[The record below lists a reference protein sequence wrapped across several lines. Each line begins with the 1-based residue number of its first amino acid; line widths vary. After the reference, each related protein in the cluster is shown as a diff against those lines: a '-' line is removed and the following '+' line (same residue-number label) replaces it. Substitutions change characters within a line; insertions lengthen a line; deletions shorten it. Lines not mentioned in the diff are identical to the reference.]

1 MRNER
6 RNAVEAGQRAKQGTA
21 AAPRTDASCAG
32 ADACLDG
39 GNPAARMRVDA
50 PACTRGQEGW
60 DLAGYLDVD
69 CAHNPDQMLFAFEDE
84 IYTYARARTLAS
96 ARAEELK
103 AQGAGMPGAPLVVDA
118 PNTPDFIITLLGA
131 FIAHIPAVLLN
142 HRLSETQK
150 LERLAGL
157 PDAIPPEAAVVIFT
171 SGTTGVSKAVPLTQ
185 ANLIGSA
192 RAACALMCAPRT
204 GIWQLALPLFH
215 VSGLQV
221 LVRAIVNDSS
231 LILYERCEAAALLA
245 DVAGRKATHVSVVDK
260 VLRDMLR
267 IDAEAT
273 ASYRAILLGGGPLRE
288 ETVEQS
294 IAAGLNVY
302 AGYGMTETSSA
313 MAATRIAEGFEG
325 ALTLLDGY
333 EARVADPDENGVG
346 SLEVRGPGVMHGYL
360 KSAGA
365 RGEGV
370 DVGGCDGAFTD
381 DGFFMTG
388 DVAVLRGGAL
398 LVHERRD
405 DLFISGGE
413 NVYPAQVERCI
424 CRVPGIAAC
433 AVFGASD
440 PVWGRVPVALVV
452 PTEREGFDLEEARAV
467 FEKDLA
473 PYERPRQ
480 VFVCD
485 ALPEAALGKT
495 DRRAVQRLYRTRVV
509 PARAVLHEIDQPFV
523 TPFQTVHGRLDMRR
537 SLIVEVRDEDGHVG
551 YGEDVA
557 FSTGWYHPET
567 IAADRR
573 ALEQVLVPHVLQTD
587 YLEPRQIAADLEREV
602 ARAQAAGVL
611 SGIDPSSYEM
621 AIAAVECAI
630 WDLYG
635 RANGVSMQALIGA
648 DASRPAR
655 AGAVI
660 GLMPVAET
668 LRAATRA
675 VAQGF
680 RRIKIKVVP
689 GHDIE
694 RVRAVRAAYPD
705 LLIMLDANQSYA
717 PDQIGDLEAMASLD
731 IACIEE
737 PLAMTRDA
745 SGEVSP
751 RDAADTRA
759 SRPSH
764 VAAQGL
770 VVADTHLAQLSRA
783 QERLSIP
790 LCIDESAPT
799 AAAARRALGYGNLRM
814 FVMKVGRM
822 GGIRRTL
829 DFIEAA
835 QAQGAHVWMGGM
847 FDTSISKRLHAVFE
861 QLPGIDMPGD
871 IAPATRYFAHDIAE
885 PPLVVADGL
894 VEMSVEDGVGGLG
907 VDFNEESLA
916 RVEVSRR
923 AFDQC
928 L

>member
-1 MRNER
+1 MKHEKRD
-6 RNAVEAGQRAKQGTA
+6 AVEPDQRAKQSGTA
-21 AAPRTDASCAG
+21 GPRTGAAC
-32 ADACLDG
+32 ADAD
-39 GNPAARMRVDA
+39 
-50 PACTRGQEGW
+50 GQEDW
-60 DLAGYLDVD
+60 DLTDYLDRD
-69 CAHNPDQMLFAFEDE
+69 CACNPDRLLFGFEDE
-84 IYTYARARTLAS
+84 IYTYAHARALAS

-103 AQGAGMPGAPLVVDA
+103 AQGTGMPGAPLVVDA

-131 FIAHIPAVLLN
+131 FMAHIPAVLLN
-142 HRLSETQK
+142 HRLSEAQK

-157 PDAIPPEAAVVIFT
+157 PDAIPPEVAVVIFT

-192 RAACALMCAPRT
+192 RAACSLMCTPRT
-204 GIWQLALPLFH
+204 GIWQLALPLYH

-231 LILYERCEAAALLA
+231 FILYERCEAAELLA

-267 IDAEAT
+267 VDAEAT

-288 ETVEQS
+288 ETVRQS

-325 ALTLLDGY
+325 ALELLDGY

-346 SLEVRGPGVMHGYL
+346 LLEVRGPGVMHGYL
-360 KSAGA
+360 KGAEA

-370 DVGGCDGAFTD
+370 GIGGRDGVFTD

-388 DVAVLRGGAL
+388 DVAALHGGAL
-398 LVHERRD
+398 LVHERKG

-424 CRVPGIAAC
+424 CRVPSISAC
-433 AVFGASD
+433 AVFGAPD

-452 PTEREGFDLEEARAV
+452 PAEREGFDLEEARAI

-495 DRRAVQRLYRTRVV
+495 DRRAVQRLYRTRIV
-509 PARAVLHEIDQPFV
+509 PARVVLHEIDQPFV
-523 TPFQTVHGRLDMRR
+523 TPFQTVHGRLDTRR
-537 SLIVEVRDEDGHVG
+537 SLIVEVRDEDGHAG

-557 FSTGWYHPET
+557 FSTDWYHPET
-567 IAADRR
+567 IAADLR
-573 ALEQVLVPHVLQTD
+573 ALEQVLVPHVLQTS
-587 YLEPRQIAADLEREV
+587 YLEPRQIAADLERAV
-602 ARAQAAGVL
+602 ARAQTAGVL
-611 SGIDPSSYEM
+611 PGIDPSCYEM
-621 AIAAVECAI
+621 AIAAVECAL

-635 RANGVSMQALIGA
+635 RANGASMQTLIGA
-648 DASRPAR
+648 DASRPAW

-668 LRAATRA
+668 LRAATCA
-675 VAQGF
+675 VDQGF
-680 RRIKIKVVP
+680 RRIKIKVAP

-694 RVRAVRAAYPD
+694 RVRAVRAACPD
-705 LLIMLDANQSYA
+705 LLITLDANRSYA
-717 PDQIGDLEAMASLD
+717 PDQIGYIEAMASLD

-737 PLAMTRDA
+737 PLAMTQDA
-745 SGEVSP
+745 SGEV
-751 RDAADTRA
+751 
-759 SRPSH
+759 PSH
-764 VAAQGL
+764 VAVDA
-770 VVADTHLAQLSRA
+770 HLARLSRA

-799 AAAARRALGYGNLRM
+799 AAVARQALGYDNLRM
-814 FVMKVGRM
+814 FVMKIGRM

-894 VEMSVEDGVGGLG
+894 VELAENGAAGGLG
-907 VDFNEESLA
+907 VGFNEEALA
-916 RVEVSRR
+916 RVEVSQR
-923 AFDQC
+923 AFDRYH
-928 L
+928 